1 MKVECDTDRWLSF
14 RCIFKLH
21 SALSSAGQLL
31 IPLYRFDMI
40 WQCFKDAVTDQI
52 SVGEFIGLVQRCIG
66 ATLVFL
72 GLVCALDGPGSQC
85 NVCFSVCVCA
95 PTLRPQEGMKVS
107 FMWFPIQLGEPT
119 L

>member
-1 MKVECDTDRWLSF
+1 M
-14 RCIFKLH
+14 
-21 SALSSAGQLL
+21 
-31 IPLYRFDMI
+31 
-40 WQCFKDAVTDQI
+40 TDQI